1 MTSINVNVALYG
13 SLAQAVGRK
22 HIANLDLD
30 IAPGSSKADLIEDL
44 GIVEEDIGY
53 MFINSVLCGM
63 PGLSVELDHSLQDG
77 DHLGIFSTTHMW
89 PYQYRDGINMTENLK
104 KALREQGAMHHSY
117 RTTD

>member
-1 MTSINVNVALYG
+1 MPSIKVSVALYG
-13 SLAQAVGRK
+13 SLAKAAGHK
-22 HIANLDLD
+22 HIANLELNME
-30 IAPGSSKADLIEDL
+30 PNSNKADLLTKLGVIE
-44 GIVEEDIGY
+44 EEIGF

-63 PGLSVELDHSLQDG
+63 PGVSVEFDRPLQDG

-104 KALREQGAMHHSY
+104 QALREQGAMHHSY